1 MTMTDKIETRT
12 VHLVDDR
19 RMGGVSRFLE
29 RLLEL
34 RPDDEIVHVPRKT
47 LRARKYQ
54 ATTIVSH
61 LAVSWRSLPMLI
73 ALRACNP
80 SARLVHV
87 EHSYSGGFQQHRV
100 PKTARFHTLL
110 RTVYALFDQVAAVSD
125 GQAGWMR
132 TIDVVPAPKL
142 LVAPPIVDLD
152 PFLSL
157 AAPTFEGPVR
167 YGFVGRIDEQKGL
180 DVALKAWAMI
190 APKNATL
197 DIYGDGPT
205 REALQASVAGISSV
219 RFHGSTNDPAQAYES
234 FDIAIMP
241 SRWEPYGL
249 SCLEARAAGRA
260 VIVADVD
267 GLPEQVARG
276 GGLVVDAS
284 LPTWL
289 QIFSRDVDKLSIF
302 STADGARRSA
312 LQDQARAVE
321 AWQELLKLDDLD
333 GTIET
338 DEAVA
343 DTAVAT

>member
-1 MTMTDKIETRT
+1 MIDMNDSRT

-34 RPDDEIVHVPRKT
+34 RPEDEIVYVPRKT
-47 LRARKYQ
+47 LRARKYR

-61 LAVSWRSLPMLI
+61 LAISWRSLPMLI

-87 EHSYSGGFQQHRV
+87 EHSYSGGFQQHCV
-100 PKTARFHTLL
+100 AKTPRFHTLL

-125 GQAGWMR
+125 GQADWMR
-132 TIDVVPAPKL
+132 TIDVVQSPKL

-152 PFLSL
+152 PFLSVPAS
-157 AAPTFEGPVR
+157 AAEGPIR
-167 YGFVGRIDEQKGL
+167 YGFVGRLDQQKGL
-180 DVALKAWAMI
+180 DIALKAWAMI
-190 APKNATL
+190 SPVNATL
-197 DIYGDGPT
+197 DIYGDGPA
-205 REALQASVAGISSV
+205 RDALQASVAGMSSV
-219 RFHGSTNDPAQAYES
+219 RFHGATSDPARAYES

-267 GLPEQVARG
+267 GLPEQVSRG
-276 GGLVVDAS
+276 GGLVVDSS
-284 LPTWL
+284 LPAWL
-289 QIFSRDVDKLSIF
+289 QMFSRDVEKLSIF
-302 STADGARRSA
+302 STAAGARRSA
-312 LQDQARAVE
+312 IQDQARAVE
-321 AWQELLKLDDLD
+321 AWQRLLDVDDLTTAAPD
-333 GTIET
+333 ADMVEGI
-338 DEAVA
+338 AVA
-343 DTAVAT
+343 V